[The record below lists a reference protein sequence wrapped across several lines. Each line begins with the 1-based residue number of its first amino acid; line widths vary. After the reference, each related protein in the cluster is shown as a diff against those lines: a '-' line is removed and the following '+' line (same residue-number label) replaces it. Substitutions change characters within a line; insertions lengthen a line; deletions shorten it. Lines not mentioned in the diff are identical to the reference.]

1 MAELAG
7 RRGEPGEA
15 AHWRAR
21 GEGLRAAVEA
31 RFWVE
36 ELGYY
41 ALALDG
47 DGRPCR
53 VRGSNA
59 GHLLFA
65 GLPTRER
72 AGRVAAQLLA
82 PPFNSGW
89 GIRTLAAG
97 ERRFNPMSYHN
108 GSVWPHD
115 TALCAAGLSRYGERE
130 GGVRL
135 VGGLFRAPGGVGM
148 RPARPLCGLRPGARA
163 AASAPPR
170 PSPPP

>member
-41 ALALDG
+41 AMALDG
-47 DGRPCR
+47 AGRPCR

-65 GLPTRER
+65 GLPSAER
-72 AGRVAAQLLA
+72 AERVAAQLLA
-82 PPFNSGW
+82 PPLNSGW

-97 ERRFNPMSYHN
+97 ERRYNPMSYHN

-115 TALCAAGLSRYGERE
+115 TAICAAGLSRYGVRD
-130 GGVRL
+130 GVVRL
-135 VGGLFRAPGGVGM
+135 AAGLFEAAVQTGM
-148 RPARPLCGLRPGARA
+148 RLPELFCGFGRA
-163 AASAPPR
+163 AGEAPI
-170 PSPPP
+170 